1 MKLNAARGYPQVC
14 HVLPHEKAY
23 LADEAIN
30 RVRAKDK
37 YLRASLA
44 REIPALM
51 EQTKPMRRNELTV
64 GRRYGVFGISSFAN
78 AVRDGKICQNHGE
91 IYLYIWTFGEDG
103 IFWNENAWGHL
114 EFSAYPCRGEAEGIL
129 VEV

>member
-1 MKLNAARGYPQVC
+1 MF

-23 LADEAIN
+23 LADEAIE
-30 RVRAKDK
+30 RIRAQDK

-51 EQTKPMRRNELTV
+51 KQTKTMRRNELTV
-64 GRRYGVFGISSFAN
+64 GRRYGVLGISPFAN
-78 AVRDGKICQNHGE
+78 AVRDGKICERHGE
-91 IYLYIWTFGEDG
+91 VYLYLWILGEDG
-103 IFWNENAWGHL
+103 MFWNENAWGHL
-114 EFSAYPCRGEAEGIL
+114 EFSAYPCHGEAEGIL